1 MPKSAKGSSLFG
13 FSLLELVA
21 VLAVM
26 GTLAAVA
33 VPVYGVV
40 NENSA
45 RGALIS
51 SAEGIVNSANSRA
64 QSDTLNP
71 ARETTINDIVLGSPD
86 NADVS
91 VLPSASLT
99 SGVMVTGQQ
108 DLCIDVYLAQDASDT
123 QAIRGEPYGCDTA
136 SSVTSTTTPSS
147 VTTIPSGSTTSTT
160 VVAQLVPVSP
170 TITNVSIGNLSLTVN
185 FAATSSQT
193 RPVSSV
199 NVSIGSSPIVLE
211 ASATSY
217 TFTGLQAGTV
227 YVVSVTS
234 INSAGESTST
244 QTVTAVSAP
253 STVTG
258 VQVVSTGP
266 TTATL
271 SWTPVSSTTAMP
283 VTGYQVSTVSSG
295 VLTLVGLTSS
305 SSMLLTGLTPGSTYS
320 YVVSAYNSDIAGGS
334 STPAD
339 LLVVT
344 TPAAPV
350 ISSTTTGTLSVTI
363 NFSSPSET
371 DATAVESYVLYKDA
385 VQVAV
390 VSSTVSSYTF
400 TGLTESVVYAFTVKA
415 RNSAGDSQPDLVS
428 QQAYAI
434 PAAPASLAVVF
445 SESSSSSLNLSWSPV
460 SSASG
465 YYVYMLSSSTGVY
478 EMLATSSSSSY
489 VASSLTPGVSY
500 SFKVAAYTSNLLG
513 AQSSA
518 ASATPGVFAPSSL
531 STTATDTSIVL
542 VWQHSP
548 LPSSIASY
556 SVHNASTGSILATVS
571 AGTLT
576 STVSALTQ
584 NTAYSFYVKSTD
596 ADGRVSQASDTSSIS
611 TLNTPPPAP
620 VIYWSGLNS
629 GLSISSVV
637 VSNGVLSMSL
647 PADAE
652 DAVEDPQACWVA
664 DSDATGYQVYVLGSS
679 GVYVLDHVVSKPSSG
694 WSSET
699 CSNPLVL
706 TEMQSYDV
714 RVTAYDAHAAAS
726 VYSNTKGVTKGRAA
740 LRGIVT
746 AYQPAVPEVAA
757 VTEVPYRAPRA
768 AVYGTHPTYQEDR
781 GSWVTVQVPLYV
793 SSVYC
798 SPCGEQYL
806 AAAAVAAA
814 YTYMEVQPP
823 ISVAVN
829 HVHETNH
836 VHSSTSSVR
845 GSCRIYAPGPSG
857 PGSNRHCEQYNYSN
871 VTTYTDHTHYSDHT
885 HYNLYPNMQW
895 VLTTAPSDAV
905 YANHPTTY
913 HDNSYWTTTPST
925 VWSANVV
932 TLGGGSYLVSAADA
946 GQAYVAPVAYSAYRA
961 AVAAVIGITRPKVFN
976 AYR

>member
-1 MPKSAKGSSLFG
+1 MSKSAKGSSLFG
-13 FSLLELVA
+13 FSLFGFSLLELVV

-99 SGVMVTGQQ
+99 SGIMVTGQQ
-108 DLCIDVYLAQDASDT
+108 DLCIDVYLAEDASDT

-271 SWTPVSSTTAMP
+271 SWTPVSSTSSMP

-320 YVVSAYNSDIAGGS
+320 YVVSAYNSDITGGS

-518 ASATPGVFAPSSL
+518 VSATPGVFAPSSL

-556 SVHNASTGSILATVS
+556 SVHNASTDAILATVS

-584 NTAYSFYVKSTD
+584 NTAYSFYVKATD
-596 ADGRVSQASDTSSIS
+596 ADGRVSQASNTSSIS

-679 GVYVLDHVVSKPSSG
+679 GVYALDHVVSKPSSG

-740 LRGIVT
+740 LRDVVT
-746 AYQPAVPEVAA
+746 PYQPAVPAVAA
-757 VTEVPYRAPRA
+757 VAEVPYVA
-768 AVYGTHPTYQEDR
+768 AYNVVDTPAHTATVVATAATTVNVWSANVVEVTPPIAGFWWGYYTDTTVLIWHNYWGFHRNFDGSGNFLYGCAGHFHDATNGDCNGHTSQVRSHYNTGPGNTRLGTSHSDSSYVSSTWNPVYIEPVAATYEDR
-781 GSWVTVQVPLYV
+781 GSWVSQ
-793 SSVYC
+793 
-798 SPCGEQYL
+798 
-806 AAAAVAAA
+806 AVAA
-814 YTYMEVQPP
+814 
-823 ISVAVN
+823 
-829 HVHETNH
+829 
-836 VHSSTSSVR
+836 
-845 GSCRIYAPGPSG
+845 
-857 PGSNRHCEQYNYSN
+857 
-871 VTTYTDHTHYSDHT
+871 TYTTVT
-885 HYNLYPNMQW
+885 I
-895 VLTTAPSDAV
+895 AA
-905 YANHPTTY
+905 TY
-913 HDNSYWTTTPST
+913 RTI
-925 VWSANVV
+925 
-932 TLGGGSYLVSAADA
+932 AA
-946 GQAYVAPVAYSAYRA
+946 QAYVAPVAYRAYVP
-961 AVAAVIGITRPKVFN
+961 AVAAVIGVTRPKVFN